1 MAVSGYIG
9 DAAYIKFGSTVLS
22 PYYRKLTPTESIDLQ
37 EKTSGAEANRTYR
50 VNRKHGKVDL
60 ECVMPQ
66 GTAGTAL
73 WDAVKPGTEGTLQ
86 WYPEGTP
93 FYVHYVNA
101 IVQSRGWPL
110 TYNDVTTF
118 NVNFEYS
125 GAVTMKA
132 YIDKVLGYSP
142 IAYWPL
148 YEASGSVATCVVDS
162 NQNGAYTGVD
172 LGQTGIGDGLTC
184 PYFDGSSDY
193 VNIYTTTFRD
203 AFDGAEGTFAVWAK
217 VYDSSVWTDG
227 AYDFI
232 AGLRVDANNYI
243 WLANYS
249 SPNNFMLARYVAGGT
264 SKAYWAGGHSDTGW
278 MHWAMTWS
286 ASADEL
292 KVYKNGS
299 QIGVTYTGLGV
310 WAGNLSSTQTVI
322 GAWTTAPANP
332 GHFYIAH
339 AAVWDTPL
347 NATQIAD
354 LYSLMPI

>member
-37 EKTSGAEANRTYR
+37 EKTSGAEASRTYR

-148 YEASGSVATCVVDS
+148 YEVSGSVAACLVDS
-162 NQNGAYTGVD
+162 NQNGSYTAVT
-172 LGQTGIGDGLTC
+172 LGQPGIGDGSLC
-184 PYFDGSSDY
+184 PSFDGSTSY
-193 VNIYTTTFRD
+193 MSQWSANLQS
-203 AFDGAEGTFAVWAK
+203 AFNGAEGTVMAWMK
-217 VYDSSVWTDG
+217 VSGADVWTDG
-227 AYDFI
+227 TQRFVISFYAD
-232 AGLRVDANNYI
+232 GNNYKFLFKNSTSNQFI
-243 WLANYS
+243 
-249 SPNNFMLARYVAGGT
+249 FQARSGGT
-264 SKAYWAGGHSDTGW
+264 MKQTNKSSVSNTGW
-278 MHWAMTWS
+278 VQVALTWS
-286 ASADEL
+286 EAADEV
-292 KVYKNGS
+292 KPYWNGVQEGS
-299 QIGVTYTGLGV
+299 TKTGLGV
-310 WAGNLSSTQTVI
+310 WAGAIQDATSKV
-322 GAWTTAPANP
+322 GAKNNVPQNVWD
-332 GHFYIAH
+332 GYIAH
-339 AAVWDTPL
+339 VAVWDTPL
-347 NATQIAD
+347 SATQIAD